1 MSEQPTVARL
11 AGEVGAAVE
20 SLAPVLASEDGFDAF
35 AREELGVDAPSA
47 LAALGLD
54 PGVIGAVSSALDAL
68 GEALDEDEPDA
79 SQVLLR
85 AGALVAVVAV
95 AVDHVVTAA
104 GHAADGQDPA
114 FLAATR
120 LAEQLPRRLLDWL
133 VIEQLEER
141 SPATVD
147 ALRVLGVVEVEPVPP
162 DPPSFTTEH
171 VHRATHPEAL
181 VTLLTDPVRWWR
193 ETYGWGGDE
202 LRLDAFLERL
212 FDLGASL
219 GLPVELTGEDLD
231 RLERFGAT
239 VPDLDEVDPPL
250 ALRLPLLQTGDGADR
265 FEVGIALTHLPSDPT
280 DPTSKDGLAL
290 VPYAAGAAG
299 VDVPLDLAGDWVASF
314 VASLDASG
322 GIGLVTRPGQPI
334 RALAD
339 LDGTG
344 ASASGRLQVTLGRVE
359 SAGELALLRFG
370 EDAGLFVTGASVTAI
385 ALFET
390 GRDPEL
396 RVEVAVKQ
404 AVLRVTLAT
413 ADGFLRS
420 VLPDLRL
427 ALDAGFGVSS
437 RRGAYFVGGAG
448 LELTV
453 PLGLE
458 LGPIAVERVTVRLAA
473 KAGDGPATLAS
484 DAGAAVALRLGP
496 FAAVVDGLGVQLR
509 LREAAAGNLGPVDA
523 LVGFR
528 PPTGIGLAIDTPA
541 VSGGGFLLLDPDAGR
556 YAGVFELT
564 IADTVSVKVIGLVTT
579 RLPDGRPGFALL
591 LVITADGFTPVQLG
605 MGFVLTGIGGL
616 IALNRTIDIEAVRA
630 GLSSGV
636 LDSVLFAKDPVANAD
651 RIIATLDRI
660 FPLAPDRLLIGPL
673 AEIGWGSPPLVRIR
687 LALLLEIPQPL
698 RAVLL
703 AAIALTLPEPDHP
716 VVELHVDAI
725 GVLDLG
731 RGELALDASLHHS
744 RLWKFTLTGDMAL
757 RLNWGS
763 DPAFLMSV
771 GGFHPRFTPPAGL
784 RALNRLTISL
794 SDSDNPRVRLETYLA
809 LTSNTIQLGA
819 RVSVRA
825 EAGGFGVDGGGAFD
839 TLVQWVPFGLDVLVE
854 AWVRIFTPAGTL
866 CSARLALEVTGPQPW
881 HVVGTVRFSVLWFTV
896 EAGVDFAVGDPLAP
910 VAQAAVDLA
919 ELLVTELRR
928 PASWSAALPADV
940 APGVTLAAAAAPPTG
955 DAPAPTVVH
964 PLAEVTVRQRVAPLG
979 TTVTRVGANRPAAG
993 PRRYDLDLD
1002 LGDAPAGAG
1011 RLAAAALHDQFA
1023 RAQFIDMSE
1032 DDKLTAPSF
1041 ALLPAGIAFRPDGAR
1056 ALPVERAA
1064 TTDLVVETLDLSHL
1078 DSLAELHD
1086 PVVPAVRV
1094 PGMTPPSP
1102 VAVAAGAPAAAGG
1115 PEAAAADLLRA
1126 ELDALAALIGTPA
1139 TGGRRDLASLSVL
1152 PASVPS

>member
-1 MSEQPTVARL
+1 MSEQEPSVARL
-11 AGEVGAAVE
+11 AGEVGGAIE
-20 SLAPVLASEDGFDAF
+20 SLAPVLASEGALDDF
-35 AREELGVDAPSA
+35 ARDELGIDAPRA

-54 PGVIGAVSSALDAL
+54 QGVIGAVSSALDAL
-68 GEALDEDEPDA
+68 GEVLDDDEPDA

-95 AVDHVVTAA
+95 AVEHVVTAA
-104 GHAADGQDPA
+104 GHAGDGQDPT

-133 VIEQLEER
+133 VIDQLEER

-147 ALRVLGVVEVEPVPP
+147 ALRVLGVVTVEPVPP

-171 VHRATHPEAL
+171 VHRATHLDTL
-181 VTLLTDPVRWWR
+181 VILLTDPVRWWR
-193 ETYGWGGDE
+193 ETYGWGGGEPE
-202 LRLDAFLERL
+202 LDTFLRRL
-212 FDLGASL
+212 FDLGSSL
-219 GLPVELTGEDLD
+219 GLPVELAGEDLD

-239 VPDLDEVDPPL
+239 VPDLDEADPPP
-250 ALRLPLLQTGDGADR
+250 ALRLPLL
-265 FEVGIALTHLPSDPT
+265 EVGEGDDGLEIGVALTHLPPDPAT
-280 DPTSKDGLAL
+280 RDGLAL

-299 VDVPLDLAGDWVASF
+299 VDVPLGTSGDWVASF
-314 VASLDASG
+314 EASLDASG
-322 GIGLVTRPGQPI
+322 GIGLVARPGQPV

-344 ASASGRLQVTLGRVE
+344 TSASGRLQVTLGRLEV
-359 SAGELALLRFG
+359 ADELALLRFG
-370 EDAGLFVTGASVTAI
+370 EGAGLFVTEASVTASV
-385 ALFET
+385 LFER

-396 RVEVAVKQ
+396 RIEVAVKQ
-404 AVLRVTLAT
+404 AVLRVTLGES
-413 ADGFLRS
+413 DGFVRK

-427 ALDAGFGVSS
+427 AVDAGFGMSS
-437 RRGAYFVGGAG
+437 RHGAYFVGGAG

-458 LGPIAVERVTVRLAA
+458 LGPIAVERITVRLAA
-473 KAGDGPATLAS
+473 KAGEGPASLAAE
-484 DAGAAVALRLGP
+484 AGAAVSLRLGP
-496 FAAVVDGLGVQLR
+496 FAGVVEGLGVRLL
-509 LREAAAGNLGPVDA
+509 LREATAGNLGPVDA
-523 LVGFR
+523 LLGLK
-528 PPTGIGLAIDTPA
+528 PPTGLGLAIDTPA
-541 VSGGGFLLLDPDAGR
+541 VSGGGFLRFDPDAGR

-605 MGFVLTGIGGL
+605 MGFVLTGVGGL
-616 IALNRTIDIEAVRA
+616 IALNRTIDVGAVRA

-636 LDSVLFAKDPVANAD
+636 LDSVLFAKDPVQNAD

-673 AEIGWGSPPLVRIR
+673 AEIGWGSPPLVKVR
-687 LALLLEIPQPL
+687 LALLLEIPQPV

-703 AAIALTLPEPDHP
+703 AALAVSLPDPDNP

-744 RLWKFTLTGDMAL
+744 RLWTFTLTGDMAL

-763 DPAFLMSV
+763 DPMFLMSV

-784 RALNRLTISL
+784 RALDRLTFSL
-794 SDSDNPRVRLETYLA
+794 SDSDNPRIRFETYLA
-809 LTSNTIQLGA
+809 ITSNTIQLGA

-839 TLVQWVPFGLDVLVE
+839 ALIQWVPFGLDVLFE
-854 AWVRIFTPAGTL
+854 AWIKIFTPAGTL

-881 HVVGTVRFSVLWFTV
+881 HVVGTVRFSILWFTV
-896 EAGVDFAVGDPLAP
+896 TAGVDFTVGDPLEP
-910 VAQAAVDLA
+910 VPQATVDVV
-919 ELLVTELRR
+919 ELLWTELRL
-928 PASWSAALPADV
+928 PSSWSAALPADV
-940 APGVTLAAAAAPPTG
+940 APGVTLATGTTPEPGGAPVPTI
-955 DAPAPTVVH
+955 VH
-964 PLAEVTVRQRVAPLG
+964 PLAELTVRQKVAPLG

-1011 RLAAAALHDQFA
+1011 RLTAAVLHEQFA
-1023 RAQFIDMSE
+1023 RAQFTDMSE
-1032 DDKLTAPSF
+1032 DEKLTAPSF
-1041 ALLPAGIAFRPDGAR
+1041 ALLPAGVAFRPDGAR
-1056 ALPVERAA
+1056 ALPVERVAA
-1064 TTDLVVETLDLSHL
+1064 TDLEFETLDFSHL
-1078 DSLAELHD
+1078 DTLADLHE
-1086 PVVPAVRV
+1086 PAVRAVRV
-1094 PGMTPPSP
+1094 PAPP
-1102 VAVAAGAPAAAGG
+1102 AGAPAAVAGV
-1115 PEAAAADLLRA
+1115 PASAPAVAAADLLRA
-1126 ELDALAALIGTPA
+1126 ERDAVAAFIGTRA
-1139 TGGRRDLASLSVL
+1139 TGGRHDLASLAV
-1152 PASVPS
+1152 VPS